1 MQILLVKNMVF
12 WLPIAYALACLF
24 ILFSIYQYLH
34 FQDNWYMSGILSV
47 IVWFQMKFIL
57 QMFGIYYS
65 DGSASDGGDINSFT
79 ADPSKAA
86 EVSIK
91 SLVARSKFSAP
102 QRE

>member
-1 MQILLVKNMVF
+1 
-12 WLPIAYALACLF
+12 
-24 ILFSIYQYLH
+24 
-34 FQDNWYMSGILSV
+34 
-47 IVWFQMKFIL
+47 MKFIL

-102 QRE
+102 QREEGLDIHSPDRIFRQRWNHDFFPFCS